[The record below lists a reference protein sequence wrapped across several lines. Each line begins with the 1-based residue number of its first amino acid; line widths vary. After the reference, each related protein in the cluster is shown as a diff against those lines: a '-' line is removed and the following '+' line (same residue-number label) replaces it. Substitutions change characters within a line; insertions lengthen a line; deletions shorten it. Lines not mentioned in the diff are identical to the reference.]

1 MRINIFKTK
10 IFSSI
15 FFSTSLILALFYR
28 LLYSF
33 KVFAHTAPQL
43 GGSSCN
49 LQGTSC
55 TITSPFGSSI
65 TNIVP
70 TLFNIFY
77 FIVGFVF
84 FVLIIVSGIRIITA
98 NGDRSRLEKAKTMLL
113 YAVIGFVVILSA
125 GIIVRIFSTLFPIF
139 NGLL

>member
-1 MRINIFKTK
+1 MRTNILKIK

-15 FFSTSLILALFYR
+15 FFSTSLFMVLFYR
-28 LLYSF
+28 ILYSF
-33 KVFAHTAPQL
+33 KVFAHT
-43 GGSSCN
+43 GSLHGSNSCN

-84 FVLIIVSGIRIITA
+84 FVLIIISGIRIMTA